1 MVSGHITHSPR
12 QIMPSPRSRVQWP
25 FLFAI
30 VLSIVLFVISAPA
43 AASAS
48 ASQADKDSKPDLIC
62 HTSDPQDCYPRVFEP
77 TDDFQVL
84 HEDQEIPNGLHVR
97 LNINTGKREAKINVP
112 GESDPSLEGLPVEEG
127 IVAVEPEARDEPF
140 IPSGAPEYESAGKV
154 KGPQREAQA
163 FIDAMKMLSSGKVED
178 EEAFDTALDGLE
190 ELAHDMYYGLKVTED
205 PAVLKSLFCHMAGL
219 EAPATKGSVP
229 RDQQAAAIIA
239 GSLQNNPTALTEVVK
254 VWDSVMGHKC
264 PKTGKLLRDNFF
276 SCVTPP
282 AIIEDGTQAN
292 VAASRIKAQV
302 AAINGLIKDPSIR
315 RDFFRQ
321 DAMRDLQRVLV
332 LDDKVWTSAQ
342 RKVCQLVLDNF
353 LDEEMGAVL
362 GQWPTGPKIADDYCK
377 REEWRTAE
385 GCWDYNVA
393 RVAKAGKG
401 DWANDLLKR
410 LTKVRKSGKVPE
422 HVEL

>member
-1 MVSGHITHSPR
+1 ML
-12 QIMPSPRSRVQWP
+12 SPRSRAKWP
-25 FLFAI
+25 LLVAI
-30 VLSIVLFVISAPA
+30 ILSVVLFVISSPA

-48 ASQADKDSKPDLIC
+48 QAGSDSKPDLIC
-62 HTSDPQDCYPRVFEP
+62 HTSNSEDCYPRVFEP
-77 TDDFQVL
+77 TDEFQVV

-127 IVAVEPEARDEPF
+127 IVAVEPEARDEPV
-140 IPSGAPEYESAGKV
+140 IPSGAPQYESVGKV
-154 KGPQREAQA
+154 KGPQHEAQA
-163 FIDAMKMLSSGKVED
+163 FTDAMKMLSLGKAED

-219 EAPATKGSVP
+219 EGPATEGSVP

-239 GSLQNNPTALTEVVK
+239 GSLQNNPTALNEVVK
-254 VWDSVMGHKC
+254 VWDSIMEHKC

-276 SCVTPP
+276 SCVTPSVTN
-282 AIIEDGTQAN
+282 ADDDGTQAK

-302 AAINGLIKDPSIR
+302 GAINGLIKDPSIR

-321 DAMRDLQRVLV
+321 DAMRDLQRVLIP
-332 LDDKVWTSAQ
+332 DDKVWTSAQ
-342 RKVCQLVLDNF
+342 RKVCQLVSDNF
-353 LDEEMGAVL
+353 LDEEMGAVT

-393 RVAKAGKG
+393 RIAKAGKE
-401 DWANDLLKR
+401 DWAKDLLSR

-422 HVEL
+422 HDEL